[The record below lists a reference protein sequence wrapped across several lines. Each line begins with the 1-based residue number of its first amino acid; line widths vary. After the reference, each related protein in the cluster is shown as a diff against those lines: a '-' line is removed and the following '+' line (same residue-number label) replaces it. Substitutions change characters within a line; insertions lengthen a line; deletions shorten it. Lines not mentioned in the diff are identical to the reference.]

1 MTDLVKR
8 LRTWGKAMDHQI
20 AVEAADEIERLRHPK
35 IIVGSRKLWEAMG
48 KIISEA
54 EIDEATLAA
63 ITAYDNCTRLPE
75 DVMGYGP
82 MRAALTAALPHLQT
96 AALKEKADD

>member
-1 MTDLVKR
+1 MREVD
-8 LRTWGKAMDHQI
+8 
-20 AVEAADEIERLRHPK
+20 
-35 IIVGSRKLWEAMG
+35 
-48 KIISEA
+48 
-54 EIDEATLAA
+54 IDEATLAA
-63 ITAYDNCTRLPE
+63 LTAYDNYTRLPE

>member
-1 MTDLVKR
+1 MT
-8 LRTWGKAMDHQI
+8 
-20 AVEAADEIERLRHPK
+20 ERHPK

-48 KIISEA
+48 EIVSEA

-63 ITAYDNCTRLPE
+63 ITAYDNYTRLPE

-96 AALKEKADD
+96 ALDCLRHPRS